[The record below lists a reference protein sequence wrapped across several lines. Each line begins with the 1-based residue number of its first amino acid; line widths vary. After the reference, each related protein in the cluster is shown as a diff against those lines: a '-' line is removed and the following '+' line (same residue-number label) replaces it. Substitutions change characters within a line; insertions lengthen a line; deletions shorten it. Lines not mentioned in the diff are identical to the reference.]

1 MAIEIHKYPA
11 NSSESVLS
19 TTASVSKL
27 PNNLGHLLSRFPS
40 KTTIAMSP
48 VQIRNPAIV
57 KGKYLPFHG
66 PLRAPT
72 FLSVLTN
79 SPSLP
84 RRWLR
89 YHVNFYMNA
98 PSPQEQPI
106 PGLPLFDGLG
116 QKTQFLSTS
125 SS

>member
-1 MAIEIHKYPA
+1 
-11 NSSESVLS
+11 
-19 TTASVSKL
+19 
-27 PNNLGHLLSRFPS
+27 
-40 KTTIAMSP
+40 MSP

-57 KGKYLPFHG
+57 K
-66 PLRAPT
+66 A
-72 FLSVLTN
+72 S
-79 SPSLP
+79 P